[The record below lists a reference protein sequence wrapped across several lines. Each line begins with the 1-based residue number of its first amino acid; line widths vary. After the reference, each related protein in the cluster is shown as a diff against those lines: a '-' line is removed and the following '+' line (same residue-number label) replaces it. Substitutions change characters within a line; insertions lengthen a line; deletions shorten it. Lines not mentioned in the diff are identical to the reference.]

1 MDIRSANIFGQPDI
15 AGRCLVLGTKKRR
28 KTIYSGE
35 SPHVVEKWEGKRIIL
50 RPLMNSKAKYE
61 GLHGV

>member
-50 RPLMNSKAKYE
+50 RPLITP
-61 GLHGV
+61 